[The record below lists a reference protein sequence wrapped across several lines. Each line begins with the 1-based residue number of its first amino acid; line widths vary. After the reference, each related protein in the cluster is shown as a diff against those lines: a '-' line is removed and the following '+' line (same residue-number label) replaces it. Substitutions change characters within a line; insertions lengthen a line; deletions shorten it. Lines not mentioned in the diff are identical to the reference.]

1 MADLAA
7 HWVYLEA
14 EWQAA
19 LAAPLSLRRAML
31 VAALLDAYADR
42 LFAAA
47 PEADDI
53 LVFRAELVAAVP
65 ALGQV
70 FELCAQRIGGPRLA
84 VEAMSVPTSNLGAL
98 PVEDFMVSLYND
110 HTVQRVFL
118 AWPGGAR
125 RLAHDVLAEAMNALR
140 PRSSSGG

>member
-1 MADLAA
+1 MASLAE
-7 HWVYLEA
+7 HWAYLEA

-19 LAAPLSLRRAML
+19 RAAPLSLRRAML

-53 LVFRAELVAAVP
+53 LVFRTELAAAVP

-70 FELCAQRIGGPRLA
+70 YELCAQRVGGPRLA
-84 VEAMSVPTSNLGAL
+84 VEAVSVPTSDLGDL

-110 HTVQRVFL
+110 HTVQWVVV
-118 AWPGGAR
+118 AWPDGRR
-125 RLAHDVLAEAMNALR
+125 RLAHDVLREAMVALS
-140 PRSSSGG
+140 PHHPGG

>member
-1 MADLAA
+1 MASLAE
-7 HWVYLEA
+7 HWAYLEA

-19 LAAPLSLRRAML
+19 QAAPLSLRRAML

-53 LVFRAELVAAVP
+53 LVFRAELAAAVP

-70 FELCAQRIGGPRLA
+70 FELCAQRVGGPWLV
-84 VEAMSVPTSNLGAL
+84 VEAVSVPVSDLGAL

-110 HTVQRVFL
+110 HTVQRVVV
-118 AWPGGAR
+118 AWPDGRR
-125 RLAHDVLAEAMNALR
+125 RLAHDVLGEAMRALA
-140 PRSSSGG
+140 